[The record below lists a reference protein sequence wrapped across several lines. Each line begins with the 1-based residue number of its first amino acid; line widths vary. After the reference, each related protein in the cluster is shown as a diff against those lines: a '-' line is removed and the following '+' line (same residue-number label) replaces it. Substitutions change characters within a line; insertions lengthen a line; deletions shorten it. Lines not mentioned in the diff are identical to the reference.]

1 MSSFSCHH
9 CLPSGASHK
18 IVALDHKKQAESEK
32 VAFDFRTKKISA
44 YGVEDDILE
53 EVHKFPFPIQ
63 QMLVNEACAVMDR
76 LTKGKCALELI
87 SLDCHCLFRN
97 RYMLPCK
104 HIFHE
109 HTYGATRLLTAN
121 AWRIFQEMFEENGF
135 EVYEGREL
143 VMVDAY
149 EQTEEEKEE
158 ENRRLALNE
167 LTERLRNKYYRVE
180 EKGEAK
186 AFIKKLEASLDPIIN
201 DPNDSNDP
209 DALK

>member
-1 MSSFSCHH
+1 
-9 CLPSGASHK
+9 
-18 IVALDHKKQAESEK
+18 
-32 VAFDFRTKKISA
+32 
-44 YGVEDDILE
+44 
-53 EVHKFPFPIQ
+53 
-63 QMLVNEACAVMDR
+63 
-76 LTKGKCALELI
+76 
-87 SLDCHCLFRN
+87 
-97 RYMLPCK
+97 
-104 HIFHE
+104 
-109 HTYGATRLLTAN
+109 
-121 AWRIFQEMFEENGF
+121 MFEENGF

-167 LTERLRNKYYRVE
+167 LTERLRNEYYRVE